1 MNGLGGQRSAVVQ
14 SVSGDAHRQ
23 HSWFVRLSSQEQS
36 SNSCLWGRM
45 PLGIRALSAAASLLI
60 WLERMVLELLGPSAD
75 GVMAAIR

>member
-1 MNGLGGQRSAVVQ
+1 
-14 SVSGDAHRQ
+14 
-23 HSWFVRLSSQEQS
+23 
-36 SNSCLWGRM
+36 M